1 MSYAI
6 YTQFNPG
13 IGTTKS
19 HTLVI
24 IDEYDENGNYAGKI
38 LAKSYEN
45 SNHGKSMWCLGS
57 TLASVLNAYDVPR
70 DDLISRLKMWF
81 DEVSYKKADTNEQN

>member
-13 IGTTKS
+13 MGTTES

-24 IDEYDENGNYAGKI
+24 IDEYDENGNYTGKI
-38 LAKSYEN
+38 LAKSFEDL
-45 SNHGKSMWCLGS
+45 NHGKSMWCLGS
-57 TLASVLNAYDVPR
+57 TLASVLNAYEVPT

-81 DEVSYKKADTNEQN
+81 DEVSYKKADTDE

>member
-6 YTQFNPG
+6 YTQFNAG
-13 IGTTKS
+13 IGNTKS

-24 IDEYDENGNYAGKI
+24 IDEYDENGNYTGKI
-38 LAKSYEN
+38 LAKAYDDID
-45 SNHGKSMWCLGS
+45 HGKSMWYV
-57 TLASVLNAYDVPR
+57 TQVLASALNAY

-81 DEVSYKKADTNEQN
+81 DEVSYKKANSNEQN

>member
-6 YTQFNPG
+6 YTQFNAG
-13 IGTTKS
+13 IGNTKS

-24 IDEYDENGNYAGKI
+24 IDEYDENGNYSGKI
-38 LAKSYEN
+38 LAKAYDDTD
-45 SNHGKSMWCLGS
+45 HGKSMWS
-57 TLASVLNAYDVPR
+57 LANVLTSVLNAYEVPN

-81 DEVSYKKADTNEQN
+81 DEVSYKKVDSNEQN